1 MKKLF
6 IAFVAMATLLAF
18 ACTQKPK
25 EFVYLGQLYYS
36 WNMGQQEKI
45 YGKVKELKQTHYW
58 AEESDGK
65 IIKGKGITTEDRK
78 TTVVGNDFTQTF
90 NEAGAALSFRSAD
103 ENGKAITDIRATAE
117 GKFIRKAE
125 YFTADTLTGIGI
137 HNYEGDILVRV
148 DGYMPGNDTIQL
160 NIKYESDA
168 TGHYKKIQYYNKKN
182 EPRGYTIFERNENG
196 QVVKFQ
202 SYNADGSMNN
212 QTEYTY
218 NEKGDRISQHEQIF
232 GTNARVTD
240 YTFQHEFD
248 KMGNCT
254 AIIFLKEGKPF
265 IYRAREIT
273 YYE

>member
-45 YGKVKELKQTHYW
+45 CGKVKELKQTHYW

>member
-6 IAFVAMATLLAF
+6 IALVAMAAILAF

-25 EFVYLGQLYYS
+25 EFVYMGQLYGS
-36 WNMGQQEKI
+36 WNYGQQEKI
-45 YGKVKELKQTHYW
+45 FGKVKEFKQTHYW
-58 AEESDGK
+58 AEVADGK

-78 TTVVGNDFTQTF
+78 TTVLGNDFSQTF
-90 NEAGAALSFRSAD
+90 NEAGAALSFRSVD

-125 YFTADTLTGIGI
+125 YFNADTLAGIGL
-137 HNYEGDILVRV
+137 HQYEGDVLVRI
-148 DGYMPGNDTIQL
+148 DGYMPRNDTIQL
-160 NIKYESDA
+160 NIKFESDA
-168 TGHYKKIQYYNKKN
+168 DGHLKKMQYYNKKN
-182 EPRGYTIFERNENG
+182 EPQGYTIFERNENG

-202 SYNADGSMNN
+202 SFNATGTMTN

-218 NEKGDRISQHEQIF
+218 NGKGNRISQHEQVF

-240 YTFQHEFD
+240 YTYQFEFD
-248 KMGNCT
+248 KMGNYT